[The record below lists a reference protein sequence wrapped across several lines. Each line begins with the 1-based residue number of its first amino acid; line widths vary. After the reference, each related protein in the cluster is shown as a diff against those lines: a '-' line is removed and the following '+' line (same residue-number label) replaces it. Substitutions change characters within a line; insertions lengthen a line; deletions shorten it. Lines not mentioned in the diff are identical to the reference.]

1 MINRYAYRYLTRTV
15 VAGIAGATEQ
25 SPLASVTAATP
36 GLQQPRETA
45 PERGLEAHPLLK
57 RPLWRENG
65 ARETLLYVIAARTC
79 LPARKGRRSIG
90 SRRDSVRER
99 PFGVETAPKLRFPT
113 GFRTR
118 EALRRR
124 NGAEAWVPAT
134 LAARTGP
141 PASESRRKARC
152 ANFTIPLLVL

>member
-1 MINRYAYRYLTRTV
+1 M

-99 PFGVETAPKLRFPT
+99 PFGVETAPKLGFPT

-141 PASESRRKARC
+141 RRQNLAGRPVVLTSLFPFSFFSGICDSSRRLRR
-152 ANFTIPLLVL
+152 